1 MNFSINRGLP
11 LISILW
17 CLAVLAAFTAA
28 FFKGINAILLLP
40 YVAAAMAP
48 ALISLLLWP
57 FSRREWV
64 QMLVI
69 FSWITLAIIA
79 CFAIAFVPMA
89 ILFLCAPAAA
99 ALFEREK
106 VVEAMVLSAIFA
118 AIVFYF
124 GKLGYAPDPIANS
137 EQANWGELAGIMA
150 TIAFMIGA
158 MFFAASSKGSV
169 EVEASQDN
177 ADSFAEAYPGA
188 VMKFGADGNLQ
199 MATPAARRL
208 FGIGDDPASHIT
220 LSHLGLSEVQ
230 EQALVSAFEDLRQ
243 EGIGATGAQT
253 SINIDIPENF
263 QGGVEGTLSFA
274 ELTLVPQIDGSIF
287 AFTSDCSRI
296 EDKVMKLDNAQSD
309 IQSNAKKEYDEKTLF
324 FAGVSHELR
333 TPLNAI
339 IGFSDMMR
347 SRLFGPL
354 PGKYA
359 EYADLIHDSG
369 QHMLDL
375 VGDVLDMS
383 KVEANKYE
391 LNYSEFDAADVVRSS
406 MKMVRPSADA
416 AELVL
421 SADIAA
427 NIDLDIQADRRAV
440 RQIMLNLLSNA
451 IKFTPKGGRVTTFA
465 NIVDNR
471 LELAVEDTGTGMT
484 ARDIKNIGQPYQQAN
499 NANLV
504 KARST
509 GLGLSLVKNLV
520 KLHGGDFEIT
530 SHPGVG
536 TKVKVSLPL
545 VKPEV

>member
-1 MNFSINRGLP
+1 MSILNFSINRGLP

-17 CLAVLAAFTAA
+17 CLALLAAFTAA
-28 FFKGINAILLLP
+28 YFRGVDAIDLLP
-40 YVAAAMAP
+40 YAGVALAP
-48 ALISLLLWP
+48 AVIGLLLWP

-69 FSWITLAIIA
+69 FSWIALAIVA

-106 VVEAMVLSAIFA
+106 VVEAMVFSAIFA
-118 AIVFYF
+118 AGVFYF
-124 GKLGYAPDPIANS
+124 GKLGYAPNPIANTD
-137 EQANWGELAGIMA
+137 QASWGELAGIMA
-150 TIAFMIGA
+150 TIAFMVGA
-158 MFFAASSKGSV
+158 MFFAAAGK
-169 EVEASQDN
+169 DN
-177 ADSFAEAYPGA
+177 AETTDIAYNENRIADAYPGG
-188 VMKFGADGNLQ
+188 VLQ
-199 MATPAARRL
+199 FDANGDLEMATPAARAM
-208 FGIGDDPASHIT
+208 FGLSDTPASRFT
-220 LSHLGLSEVQ
+220 LTSLGLDEAQ
-230 EQALVSAFEDLRQ
+230 EQSLVAAFETMRD
-243 EGIGATGAQT
+243 TGERT
-253 SINIDIPENF
+253 SISIDIPKDL
-263 QGGVEGTLSFA
+263 QDDIGGNVAFTDM
-274 ELTLVPQIDGSIF
+274 TLVPQIDGSIF

-296 EDKVMKLDNAQSD
+296 GDKVLNLSSD
-309 IQSNAKKEYDEKTLF
+309 QASNKRHLDEKTLF

-391 LNYSEFDAADVVRSS
+391 LNYIEFDAADVVRSS

-416 AELVL
+416 AELTL
-421 SADIAA
+421 GADIEA
-427 NIDLDIQADRRAV
+427 NEDLVIEADRRAV
-440 RQIMLNLLSNA
+440 RQILLNLLSNA
-451 IKFTPKGGRVTTFA
+451 IKFTPKGGKVTTSA
-465 NIVDNR
+465 NFKGDQ
-471 LELAVEDTGTGMT
+471 LELTVADTGTGMT
-484 ARDIKNIGQPYQQAN
+484 AKDIENIGTPYQQAA
-499 NANLV
+499 NANMV
-504 KARST
+504 SERGT
-509 GLGLSLVKNLV
+509 GLGLSLVKKLT
-520 KLHGGDFEIT
+520 KLHGGDFNIT

-536 TKVKVSLPL
+536 TTVKVTLPQR
-545 VKPEV
+545 KPES

>member
-17 CLAVLAAFTAA
+17 CLALMAALAAAY
-28 FFKGINAILLLP
+28 FKGVDALALLP
-40 YVAAAMAP
+40 YAGVAVAP
-48 ALISLLLWP
+48 ALIGLLLWP

-69 FSWITLAIIA
+69 FSWIALAIVA

-106 VVEAMVLSAIFA
+106 VVEAMVFSAIFA
-118 AIVFYF
+118 AGVFYF
-124 GKLGYAPDPIANS
+124 GQAGYAPKPIANAD
-137 EQANWGELAGIMA
+137 QASWGELAGIMA
-150 TIAFMIGA
+150 TIAFMVGA
-158 MFFAASSKGSV
+158 MYFSASKRTVGRLIGENNTKQEGSLR
-169 EVEASQDN
+169 
-177 ADSFAEAYPGA
+177 FAEAYPGA
-188 VMKFGADGNLQ
+188 VLQFDADGNLV
-199 MATPAARRL
+199 MATETARSL
-208 FGIGDDPASHIT
+208 FGIDETEYAGINLGS
-220 LSHLGLSEVQ
+220 LSLDESQ
-230 EQALVSAFEDLRQ
+230 EHNLVAAFERMR
-243 EGIGATGAQT
+243 ETGEHT
-253 SINIDIPENF
+253 SVSIDVPEQF
-263 QGGVEGTLSFA
+263 QAGMASSLPFMEF
-274 ELTLVPQIDGSIF
+274 TLVPQIDGSIF
-287 AFTSDCSRI
+287 GYTSDCSRTGN
-296 EDKVMKLDNAQSD
+296 KVMNLTDAQAS
-309 IQSNAKKEYDEKTLF
+309 AKKEFDEKTLF

-391 LNYSEFDAADVVRSS
+391 LTYCEFDAADVVRSS

-421 SADIAA
+421 DADIEADT
-427 NIDLDIQADRRAV
+427 DLIVEADRRAV
-440 RQIMLNLLSNA
+440 RQILLNLLSNA
-451 IKFTPKGGRVTTFA
+451 IKFTPKGGRVTTYA
-465 NIVDNR
+465 SMHGDR

-484 ARDIKNIGQPYQQAN
+484 ASDIESIGIPFKQAA

-504 KARST
+504 KDRGT
-509 GLGLSLVKNLV
+509 GLGLSLVKNLTR
-520 KLHGGDFEIT
+520 LHGGDFSVT

-536 TKVKVSLPL
+536 TTVTVSLPL
-545 VKPEV
+545 RKPDDLN